1 MASGGEDGEGLSLFL
16 VVPRGRLIGKHG
28 KGRDCSVETYAPH
41 ACCGTNIGP
50 QAEAARSKHLPDR
63 HPDGL
68 LRGGRTAQSERI
80 SNCWRL
86 ERAADSWVGT
96 LNRNA
101 RPILVTYI
109 SRLVRNQDCSIG
121 AHVQLATS
129 APSRPSRIR
138 AAQSEHMSNRCRC
151 FERVVRAPLSTP
163 HVTVQS
169 DCATSAWPDRGRR
182 RSQADYRDRR
192 KCEPPVHRIRRE
204 HGAVC

>member
-28 KGRDCSVETYAPH
+28 KGRDCSVEAYAPH

-68 LRGGRTAQSERI
+68 LRGGAGPLS
-80 SNCWRL
+80 
-86 ERAADSWVGT
+86 
-96 LNRNA
+96 RNA
-101 RPILVTYI
+101 YPTAGVVNVLPARGSGRSIGTCPTLVTYI

-138 AAQSEHMSNRCRC
+138 AAQSEQMSNRCRC